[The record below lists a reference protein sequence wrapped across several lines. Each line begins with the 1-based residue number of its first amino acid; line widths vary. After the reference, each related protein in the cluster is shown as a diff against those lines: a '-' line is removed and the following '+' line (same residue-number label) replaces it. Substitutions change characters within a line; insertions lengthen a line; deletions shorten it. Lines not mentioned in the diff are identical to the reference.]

1 MKKLLPFLLLSL
13 FALIVYVSYQNKP
26 PEAAKDYFIPPSAQ
40 PTTTEKQITTIT
52 PTEATSKIA
61 EPLETFTR
69 EEVEHAFGTKPNT
82 VFYPEKAIDTDE
94 APSIA
99 IKETISDTE
108 SLHYY
113 QITPDTYFFFGN
125 IAEVDENN
133 RGWNGNAGF
142 VVTNDSVVVIDAL
155 GTPKL
160 GRRIIAT
167 IKTVT
172 DKPIKHLIITHNHPD
187 HAYGAIAFKRLGGVT
202 IIGHE
207 GTMKYIESDRIE
219 HSVAYRSTFIKSD
232 MHGFEAVVPDQL
244 IGGALH
250 DKHSIH
256 TGGKTFDIYNTGDHH
271 SFGDLIIHQYNNS
284 PHSSNETSNNAIDNI
299 VWISDLAFNNRVT
312 FMADGHSKQAIDE
325 QNWLLKTF
333 ATATYMIPGHGSVQT
348 APFSMVN
355 KTQSYMQRLRDS
367 VSKAIEND
375 QELQETINT
384 IQFDDWKNVY
394 LYDLNQ
400 KKNIDFVY
408 RELEEELF

>member
-13 FALIVYVSYQNKP
+13 FALTIYFSYQNKT
-26 PEAAKDYFIPPSAQ
+26 PEAEKDYFKPAIAQ
-40 PTTTEKQITTIT
+40 LQPANTKKQTTTEST
-52 PTEATSKIA
+52 
-61 EPLETFTR
+61 ETFTR
-69 EEVEHAFGTKPNT
+69 KEVEHAFGTKPNT

-99 IKETISDTE
+99 IKETASDTE
-108 SLHYY
+108 PLHYY

-142 VVTNDSVVVIDAL
+142 VVTHDSVVVIDAL

-160 GRRIIAT
+160 GRRMIAT

-172 DKPIKHLIITHNHPD
+172 NKPIKYLIVTHNHPD

-219 HSVAYRSTFIKSD
+219 HSVTYRTTFIKSD
-232 MHGFEAVVPDQL
+232 MHGFEVAVPDLL

-250 DKHSIH
+250 DKHSIN

-271 SFGDLIIHQYNNS
+271 SFGDLIIHQY
-284 PHSSNETSNNAIDNI
+284 SNNPSNSAMNNI

-312 FMADGHSKQAIDE
+312 FMADGHSKQAIAE

-348 APFSMVN
+348 APFAMVS
-355 KTQSYMQRLRDS
+355 KTQSYMQQLRDS
-367 VSKAIEND
+367 VSKAIKND
-375 QELQETINT
+375 KELQETINT
-384 IQFDDWKNVY
+384 LQFDDWKNTY

>member
-1 MKKLLPFLLLSL
+1 MKKLLPFLLFSL
-13 FALIVYVSYQNKP
+13 FALTIYSSYQNKA
-26 PEAAKDYFIPPSAQ
+26 PETEKDYFKPPVAQ
-40 PTTTEKQITTIT
+40 PQSANTKKQTTTES
-52 PTEATSKIA
+52 TEA
-61 EPLETFTR
+61 ETFTR

-82 VFYPEKAIDTDE
+82 VFYPEKAIDTNE
-94 APSIA
+94 APNIA
-99 IKETISDTE
+99 IKETTSDTE
-108 SLHYY
+108 PLHYY

-160 GRRIIAT
+160 GRRMIAT
-167 IKTVT
+167 IKSVT
-172 DKPIKHLIITHNHPD
+172 DKPIKYLIVTHNHPD

-232 MHGFEAVVPDQL
+232 MYGFEAVVPDQL

-271 SFGDLIIHQYNNS
+271 SFGDLIIHQYSNSNNKISNNS
-284 PHSSNETSNNAIDNI
+284 IDNI

-333 ATATYMIPGHGSVQT
+333 ATTTYMIPGHGSVQT
-348 APFSMVN
+348 APFPMVR

-367 VSKAIEND
+367 VSKAIEHD
-375 QELQETINT
+375 KELQETINT

>member
-1 MKKLLPFLLLSL
+1 MKKLLPFFLLSL
-13 FALIVYVSYQNKP
+13 FALIVYFSYQNKA
-26 PEAAKDYFIPPSAQ
+26 PEAEKDYFKPPVVQ
-40 PTTTEKQITTIT
+40 PQPENTKKQTTTIASSKTTEL
-52 PTEATSKIA
+52 TESV
-61 EPLETFTR
+61 ETFTR

-82 VFYPEKAIDTDE
+82 VFYPQKAIDTDE
-94 APSIA
+94 APNIA

-108 SLHYY
+108 PLHYY

-142 VVTNDSVVVIDAL
+142 VVTKDSVVVIDAL

-160 GRRIIAT
+160 GRRMIAT

-172 DKPIKHLIITHNHPD
+172 DKPIKYLIVTHNHPD

-202 IIGHE
+202 IIGHQ

-219 HSVAYRSTFIKSD
+219 HSVAYRSTFIKAD
-232 MHGFEAVVPDQL
+232 MHGFEAVVPDLL

-250 DKHSIH
+250 DKHRIN

-271 SFGDLIIHQYNNS
+271 SFGDLIIHQ
-284 PHSSNETSNNAIDNI
+284 HSHNPTDNI

-333 ATATYMIPGHGSVQT
+333 ANTTYMIPGHGSVQT
-348 APFSMVN
+348 APFPMVS
-355 KTQSYMQRLRDS
+355 KTQAYMQRLRDS
-367 VSKAIEND
+367 VSEAIEND
-375 QELQETINT
+375 RELQETINT
-384 IQFDDWKNVY
+384 LQFDDWKNVH

>member
-1 MKKLLPFLLLSL
+1 MKKILPFLLLSL
-13 FALIVYVSYQNKP
+13 FVITVYFSTQNKEPEPQKNYFTP
-26 PEAAKDYFIPPSAQ
+26 PVTKTSPVPIAV
-40 PTTTEKQITTIT
+40 PTTNTENSHSTT
-52 PTEATSKIA
+52 
-61 EPLETFTR
+61 ETFTR
-69 EEVEHAFGTKPNT
+69 KEVEHAFGTPANT
-82 VFYPEKAIDTDE
+82 IFYPKAAIDTNE

-99 IKETISDTE
+99 LKKTASDKDL
-108 SLHYY
+108 LHYY
-113 QITPDTYFFFGN
+113 QITPNTYFFFGN

-142 VVTNDSVVVIDAL
+142 VVTDDSVVVIDAL

-160 GRRIIAT
+160 GRRMIAT
-167 IKTVT
+167 IKSVT
-172 DKPIKHLIITHNHPD
+172 EKPIKYLIITHNHPD

-219 HSVAYRSTFIKSD
+219 HSVAYRSTFIKAD
-232 MHGFEAVVPDQL
+232 MAGFEAVVPQLL

-250 DKHSIH
+250 DKQTIN

-271 SFGDLIIHQYNNS
+271 SFGDLIIHQR
-284 PHSSNETSNNAIDNI
+284 EENI

-312 FMADGHSKQAIDE
+312 FMADGHSKQVIAE

-348 APFSMVN
+348 APFPMVS
-355 KTQSYMQRLRDS
+355 KTQSYIQRLRDA
-367 VSKAIEND
+367 VSNAINND
-375 QELQETINT
+375 IELQETINMT
-384 IQFDDWKNVY
+384 EFDDWKNIY
-394 LYDLNQ
+394 LYNLNH

>member
-13 FALIVYVSYQNKP
+13 FVLTVYFSYQNKD
-26 PEAAKDYFIPPSAQ
+26 PEAPKDYFTPPSTQ
-40 PTTTEKQITTIT
+40 TPSVEKQAITE
-52 PTEATSKIA
+52 PSSEAA
-61 EPLETFTR
+61 ETFTR
-69 EEVEHAFGTKPNT
+69 EEVNHAFGTKPNT
-82 VFYPEKAIDTDE
+82 LFYPQKAIDTDE

-99 IKETISDTE
+99 IKETVSDTE
-108 SLHYY
+108 PLHYY
-113 QITPDTYFFFGN
+113 QITPNTYFFFGN

-142 VVTNDSVVVIDAL
+142 VVTHDSVVVIDAL

-160 GRRIIAT
+160 GRRMIAT

-172 DKPIKHLIITHNHPD
+172 DKPIKYLIVTHNHPD

-202 IIGHE
+202 IIGHK

-232 MHGFEAVVPDQL
+232 MHGFEAVAPDLL
-244 IGGALH
+244 IGGELH
-250 DKHSIH
+250 DKQSIN

-271 SFGDLIIHQYNNS
+271 SFGDLIIHQR
-284 PHSSNETSNNAIDNI
+284 EDNI

-333 ATATYMIPGHGSVQT
+333 ANAAYMIPGHGSVQT
-348 APFSMVN
+348 APFPMVR

-367 VSKAIEND
+367 VSNAIEND
-375 QELQETINT
+375 KELQEAINT
-384 IQFDDWKNVY
+384 IQFEDWKNIY